1 MFKIEC
7 LPAQQGDAIWIE
19 YGTTGAIHRV
29 LIDGGT
35 PATASFVRQ
44 KIESLALADR
54 RLDLMVIT
62 HVDTDHIGG
71 ILKLLSNLPSGVEVD
86 DVWFNA
92 WPQIRNAKSSQ
103 LGPVDGE
110 ILSTALRKLKW
121 SWNAHFDGKAV
132 MVPSKGKPP
141 RRRLRGGMMMTVLSP
156 GQNQLAKLR
165 TEWNAVVQEAG
176 LDPKNKDRWKKLLA
190 AAAHRGVKSSILGA
204 PKIETLAQAKFN
216 PDKAVANG
224 STIALLAEFDQKT
237 ALLGG
242 DSHAPVLLDAIGR
255 LGRGPAGGK
264 LEVDLFKVSHH
275 GSAANVS
282 SELLSA
288 FLSPRYVFSTSGAG
302 FGHPDGETVARIMT
316 LRSRATKTLLFNYTE
331 ATITENYKKK
341 KGRAPEW
348 ISSRIAREHGCVLQ
362 FPKDDTHGLVI
373 EL

>member
-19 YGTTGAIHRV
+19 YGTTGAVHRV

-35 PATASFVRQ
+35 PATAPFVRQ
-44 KIESLALADR
+44 KIESLAPAER

-71 ILKLLSNLPSGVEVD
+71 ILKLLSNLPSGVQVD

-110 ILSTALRKLKW
+110 ILSTALGKLKW
-121 SWNAHFDGKAV
+121 SWNAHFDGQAV
-132 MVPSKGKPP
+132 MVTSKGKPP
-141 RRRLRGGMMMTVLSP
+141 RRRLRGGMTMTVLSP
-156 GQNQLAKLR
+156 GPDQLAKLR
-165 TEWNAVVQEAG
+165 TEWISVIQEAG

-190 AAAHRGVKSSILGA
+190 AAAHRGVGSSILGT
-204 PKIETLAQAKFN
+204 PKIETLAKAKFN
-216 PDKAVANG
+216 PDKAAANG
-224 STIALLAEFDQKT
+224 STIALLAEFDQKS

-255 LGRGPAGGK
+255 LGRTPAGGK

-288 FLSPRYVFSTSGAG
+288 FSSPRYVFSTSGAG

-316 LRSRATKTLLFNYTE
+316 LRSRATKTLFFNYTE
-331 ATITENYKKK
+331 GTITKNYEKK

-348 ISSRIAREHGCVLQ
+348 ISGRIAREHGCVLQ
-362 FPKDDTHGLVI
+362 FPQDDTHGLVI

>member
-19 YGTTGAIHRV
+19 YGTTGATHRV

-35 PATASFVRQ
+35 PATAPFVRH
-44 KIESLALADR
+44 KIESLAPGER
-54 RLDLMVIT
+54 RLDLIVVT
-62 HVDTDHIGG
+62 HVDMDHIGG
-71 ILKLLSNLPSGVEVD
+71 ILKLLTNLPFGVQVD

-92 WPQIRNAKSSQ
+92 WPQIRDAKSSQ

-121 SWNAHFDGKAV
+121 SWNGQFDGKAV
-132 MVPSKGKPP
+132 TVPSKGRPP

-156 GQNQLAKLR
+156 GRDQLAKLR
-165 TEWNAVVQEAG
+165 TEWTAVVQEAG
-176 LDPKNKDRWKKLLA
+176 LDPMNKDRWKKLLA
-190 AAAHRGVKSSILGA
+190 TAAHRGVRSSILGA
-204 PKIETLAQAKFN
+204 PKIETLAQVKFN

-224 STIALLAEFDQKT
+224 STIALLAEFDQKV
-237 ALLGG
+237 ALLAG

-255 LGRGPAGGK
+255 LRRGSASAK

-282 SELLSA
+282 SELLTA
-288 FLSPRYVFSTSGAG
+288 FLSKLYVFSTSGAG

-316 LRSRATKTLLFNYTE
+316 LRSRATRTLLFNYTE

-348 ISSRIAREHGCVLQ
+348 ISSQIAREHGCVLQ
-362 FPKDDTHGLVI
+362 FPNSDTHGAVI